1 MGLSTGKNYN
11 FIKSFTSSKGTYTGR
26 KLSELINK
34 PVAVARAYDAFA
46 RRDSNSIKADIAG
59 LKVRSD
65 SGHSSNYYSRKEI
78 QKFFSSLILMI
89 FFKLFKSLFYV

>member
-1 MGLSTGKNYN
+1 MGFSTGRNHN
-11 FIKSFTSSKGTYTGR
+11 LFHSLTPSKGTYTGR

-46 RRDSNSIKADIAG
+46 RRDSNCIKADIAG

-78 QKFFSSLILMI
+78 
-89 FFKLFKSLFYV
+89 